1 MYRFCIDCGSLSCIL
16 SLVENS
22 FRERGWYVTMEN
34 IFLLLTCFWENNRF
48 DFVIFHAFKH
58 FTLHLPQDADELH
71 EIDERLRK
79 DGFKTDITAEH
90 KLRYLWRQLSRSET
104 SLASSFETVEELRK
118 QHSQEMIEVETY
130 VEHIRQLS
138 SEREAL
144 TLELEVENEKLKAD
158 LDDMKNDQELNM
170 LGIVD
175 VIALLKES
183 NVNFEHVQNKLDMK
197 DCLLNVVRQCN
208 QALDRVRFLE
218 LENGNLKMAGKLLC
232 CSFYRNILE
241 R

>member
-1 MYRFCIDCGSLSCIL
+1 M
-16 SLVENS
+16 
-22 FRERGWYVTMEN
+22 
-34 IFLLLTCFWENNRF
+34 
-48 DFVIFHAFKH
+48 
-58 FTLHLPQDADELH
+58 
-71 EIDERLRK
+71 
-79 DGFKTDITAEH
+79 
-90 KLRYLWRQLSRSET
+90 
-104 SLASSFETVEELRK
+104 
-118 QHSQEMIEVETY
+118 ETY

-158 LDDMKNDQELNM
+158 LDDMKNEQELNM